1 MMQRTSIAAAVI
13 LLLAC
18 SLAGVA
24 QDTGY
29 WRASSN
35 TAAKITGDIGINGS
49 KLTLNFNVFPLAEV
63 RTLKPDEVGS
73 VFDVDVNAGYTGI
86 LYRVKVPAQR
96 RFVHRNSLC
105 GEEDTEWMATFA
117 AGKTLQVAFFSGQA
131 PPVFAMDAISNSQA
145 LCGTYT
151 YVR

>member
-1 MMQRTSIAAAVI
+1 MRKFSIAAAVI

-18 SLAGVA
+18 ALPGRA

-35 TAAKITGDIGINGS
+35 TAAKITGDIGINGTRLS
-49 KLTLNFNVFPLAEV
+49 LNFNVFPLTEI
-63 RTLKPDEVGS
+63 RTLKPGEVAA
-73 VFDVDVNAGYTGI
+73 VFDADVNAGYTGI

-96 RFVHRNSLC
+96 RFLHRNTLC
-105 GEEDTEWMATFA
+105 GDEDTEWMATFA
-117 AGKTLQVAFFSGQA
+117 AGKTLQVAFFSGEQ
-131 PPVFAMDAISNSQA
+131 PPVFTMDAISNSQS